1 MKRMFKTVMA
11 VSLSL
16 MLAAL
21 PVLAEE
27 APVEVE
33 EVVEE
38 VVEETTEETLEAVTE
53 ESVFEIEEVE
63 LPLEEVTEE
72 EVAEEEEETEEE
84 ETKEEE
90 ETTEEVTE
98 EEATEEETSEE
109 ETAEEEAIEEVAEEV
124 EDEEVVAV
132 LLEEAA
138 SIAPVALEL
147 TYNGEAQ
154 ALVEGEGFVYSLDGE
169 NFSEEVPTAVDAGEY
184 VVYYCAEGGEI
195 MQLTATIA
203 KADVVFTAPVA
214 FNVI

>member
-27 APVEVE
+27 GPVEIVE

-72 EVAEEEEETEEE
+72 TEEEVAEEEE

-90 ETTEEVTE
+90 ETAEEETSEEEAAEEEATE
-98 EEATEEETSEE
+98 EEATEE
-109 ETAEEEAIEEVAEEV
+109 VAEEA

-154 ALVEGEGFVYSLDGE
+154 ALVAGEGFVYSLDGE

-184 VVYYCAEGGEI
+184 VVYYCTEGGKI